1 MPDLQLFSSHD
12 LSLWE
17 VKQARQNASGQGKS
31 VYLDRPDGDFITEE
45 VNVAWPIRPS
55 MVPAEG
61 TQVKETERLNLEMSI
76 PKDLIAFSKK
86 ATELDEMLKLKLYED
101 RVACF
106 GPTKAKALT
115 SAQNLSVL
123 YKPMLKEGGMNKD
136 GTQQYP
142 DTVRG
147 KVDGW
152 TSCIQKLNFVEK
164 DIGGQKT
171 KMVEDCEWS
180 PRLVSQ
186 GLKSGDT
193 KFFMY
198 LGKNADTGKER
209 YTDRLPFVDSS
220 GEKRLRYVGPQDC
233 KRGSK
238 VCVVF
243 RISKVYITETA
254 GPTLSIKEVYIKSLP
269 NKVDVKVMSGAELVD
284 ESELLSL
291 LDSAGSIPDCSAESP
306 TSPTLTTPLE
316 KLSTCDSTVEEN
328 SSGKHKRNE
337 IELEFQEISPQA
349 SLEVPATPS
358 ATFSTTPLVESAS
371 FLKATPSK
379 KKKES
384 S

>member
-1 MPDLQLFSSHD
+1 
-12 LSLWE
+12 
-17 VKQARQNASGQGKS
+17 
-31 VYLDRPDGDFITEE
+31 
-45 VNVAWPIRPS
+45 
-55 MVPAEG
+55 MVPPEG
-61 TQVKETERLNLEMSI
+61 SQVKETERLNLEVNI
-76 PKDLIAFSKK
+76 PRELVAFSQK
-86 ATELDEMLKLKLYED
+86 ASELDEMLKLKLYED
-101 RVACF
+101 RVLCF

-115 SAQNLSVL
+115 SPQNISVL

-136 GTQQYP
+136 GSQQYP

-152 TSCIQKLNFVEK
+152 SSCIQKLNFVEK

-198 LGKNADTGKER
+198 LGKNAETGKER
-209 YTDRLPFVDSS
+209 YTDRLPFVDEQ
-220 GEKRLRYVGPQDC
+220 GEKKLRFVGPQDC

-269 NKVDVKVMSGAELVD
+269 NKADVKVMDGAELVD
-284 ESELLSL
+284 ENELLSL
-291 LDSAGSIPDCSAESP
+291 LDSSGSM
-306 TSPTLTTPLE
+306 
-316 KLSTCDSTVEEN
+316 N
-328 SSGKHKRNE
+328 SSPVPSPSPAEWGGSTFKEEVPVVSISLSESRKHQRNE
-337 IELEFQEISPQA
+337 VELDHEFQELTPQVEEVYT
-349 SLEVPATPS
+349 SLET
-358 ATFSTTPLVESAS
+358 TSTS
-371 FLKATPSK
+371 KPSK